1 MHFFPWILQHSRAL
15 DFAFYCLKGWT
26 KLHDVNVIFNETDV
40 FVGYIALVLCACAT
54 YGSNT
59 WMVLVC
65 LQWVLPASNQKK
77 CKQWRLSLITQ
88 HKPIERSTDMVS
100 WPKNLKFK
108 LDWTVFTWK
117 TCMSSAWLQ
126 SMFMHGR
133 VPASRRP
140 GTRDDKMQPNLAPP
154 LLQRTIWR
162 SRISK
167 SKSDLVAHNSGS
179 WGVRLLH
186 DVLALFFRW
195 RCKNLWIG
203 GSSAIQTVGYFVDR
217 FAKSFTLNRVF
228 VGKATNV
235 YPKIWFCQSIVLPQY
250 HFAKVWFCQNIILW
264 KSCFATISFFQNIIL
279 PKYCFA
285 KIWWCQTFIAHFLGQ
300 MPALIDILKLLV
312 SLRISGSSFV
322 GSIKSL
328 LKDGGSTGTIT
339 PCKWAKRQLESVDLE
354 KDTKNSRK
362 S

>member
-1 MHFFPWILQHSRAL
+1 MFFFLVGTV
-15 DFAFYCLKGWT
+15 CLRNNW
-26 KLHDVNVIFNETDV
+26 DN
-40 FVGYIALVLCACAT
+40 CACLA
-54 YGSNT
+54 
-59 WMVLVC
+59 V
-65 LQWVLPASNQKK
+65 VLPASNHNT
-77 CKQWRLSLITQ
+77 CEQWRLSLITQ

-154 LLQRTIWR
+154 LPQRTIWR

-195 RCKNLWIG
+195 RCKTFGLVVLLPFKLWLFREPICK
-203 GSSAIQTVGYFVDR
+203 IVYFELWTGCLLGKRPMCIPRYD
-217 FAKSFTLNRVF
+217 FAKVL
-228 VGKATNV
+228 
-235 YPKIWFCQSIVLPQY
+235 ILPQY
-250 HFAKVWFCQNIILW
+250 HFAKILFCRSIILS
-264 KSCFATISFFQNIIL
+264 KYDFAKVSCCQSIVLPKFTCPKYCDAKWSKLSLAKYQFATICLQNDEPKSSQNNNLGRPHTPHFAQSPGVMVPLGPSSPVIATTSYPNIFQISIL
-279 PKYCFA
+279 A
-285 KIWWCQTFIAHFLGQ
+285 WG
-300 MPALIDILKLLV
+300 D
-312 SLRISGSSFV
+312 
-322 GSIKSL
+322 
-328 LKDGGSTGTIT
+328 GSTGTIV
-339 PCKWAKRQLESVDLE
+339 LF
-354 KDTKNSRK
+354 
-362 S
+362 